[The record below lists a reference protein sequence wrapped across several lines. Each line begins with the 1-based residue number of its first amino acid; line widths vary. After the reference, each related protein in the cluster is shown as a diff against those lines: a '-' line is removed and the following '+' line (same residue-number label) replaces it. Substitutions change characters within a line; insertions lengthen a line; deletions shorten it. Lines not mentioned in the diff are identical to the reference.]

1 MAEQHSG
8 VDTRV
13 REAIAHV
20 CGRLERIRADLETY
34 AAEGAAPLERL
45 LADLRAGEDPA
56 PALDAL
62 HEALLAAG
70 DAVGV
75 HGGAA
80 RGMTPLGVDPRPARR
95 AGAALP
101 DAPVLPVRLAR
112 RLRRAALR
120 RQRPTP
126 ARGTAVAR

>member
-34 AAEGAAPLERL
+34 ATGGAAPLERL

-80 RGMTPLGVDPRPARR
+80 RGLTPLGADP
-95 AGAALP
+95 ALP
-101 DAPVLPVRLAR
+101 DERVLLCPTRQCSRIAWPDGSDAPRCRVSGRPLRGERL
-112 RLRRAALR
+112 
-120 RQRPTP
+120 
-126 ARGTAVAR
+126 